1 MPRPFKWP
9 WISLSVGRSFVID
22 AKTIESVRSSVSRA
36 YRLWDVKYTIVKP
49 EGRGKFRLR
58 RTA

>member
-9 WISLSVGRSFVID
+9 WLTLAVGRSFVIN

-36 YRLWDVKYTIVKP
+36 GRLWDVKYTIVKA
-49 EGRGKFRLR
+49 EGKGKYRLR

>member
-9 WISLSVGRSFVID
+9 WLKLSVGHSFVIN

-36 YRLWDVKYTIVKP
+36 YRLWDVKYTIVK
-49 EGRGKFRLR
+49 EEKRGKFRLR